1 MLPEKNAQIS
11 AYPYYAA
18 ELGGEKM
25 LPVLVALEKSP
36 DTKFTHLNAVMAM
49 GSTGS
54 RAALPLLL
62 EQLKSPDV
70 DTSDR
75 ANYGLQLLTHH
86 IAFQHQQ
93 APNREAEYIKWSRW
107 WEREGAT
114 DPIYKDTECGDIV
127 PLP

>member
-1 MLPEKNAQIS
+1 
-11 AYPYYAA
+11 
-18 ELGGEKM
+18 
-25 LPVLVALEKSP
+25 
-36 DTKFTHLNAVMAM
+36 MAM

-54 RAALPLLL
+54 RAALPILL

-75 ANYGLQLLTHH
+75 ANYGLQLLTHRTA
-86 IAFQHQQ
+86 IQNPQTR
-93 APNREAEYIKWSRW
+93 NREAEYGKWSRW

-114 DPIYKDTECGDIV
+114 APIYKDTECGEML